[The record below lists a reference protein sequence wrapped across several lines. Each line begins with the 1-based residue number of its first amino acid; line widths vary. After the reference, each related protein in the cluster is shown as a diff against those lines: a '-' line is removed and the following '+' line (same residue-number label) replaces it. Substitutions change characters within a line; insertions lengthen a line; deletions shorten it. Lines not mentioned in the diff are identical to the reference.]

1 MMCVMFF
8 SVKQLYLLTLL
19 QVCLY
24 IIGMSKLF
32 LEKIVGLAGGQA
44 SLANVL
50 ATEEEPIKQAHVWN
64 WINKTANGIPE
75 RHVIRACKSVDWQVT
90 PHELRP
96 DIYPH
101 PHDGLP
107 DHLRCDPVEAAA

>member
-1 MMCVMFF
+1 MVINM
-8 SVKQLYLLTLL
+8 K
-19 QVCLY
+19 
-24 IIGMSKLF
+24 KE
-32 LEKIVGLAGGQA
+32 LEKIINLLGGKQQQLADA
-44 SLANVL
+44 L

-64 WINKTANGIPE
+64 WLNVTVNGIPE
-75 RHVIRACKSVDWQVT
+75 RHVIKACKSVDWKVT

-107 DHLRCDPVEAAA
+107 DHMRSAA

>member
-1 MMCVMFF
+1 MLRVMFF
-8 SVKQLYLLTLL
+8 SVKQLYLLTKL

-32 LEKIVGLAGGQA
+32 LEKIVMLAGGQA
-44 SLANVL
+44 SLAGVL
-50 ATEEEPIKQAHVWN
+50 ATKEEPIKQAHVWN
-64 WINKTANGIPE
+64 WLNVTVNGIPE
-75 RHVIRACKSVDWQVT
+75 RHVIKACAAVNWQVT

-101 PHDGLP
+101 PDDGLP
-107 DHLRCDPVEAAA
+107 DHLRTAA

>member
-1 MMCVMFF
+1 M
-8 SVKQLYLLTLL
+8 K
-19 QVCLY
+19 
-24 IIGMSKLF
+24 KE
-32 LEKIVGLAGGQA
+32 LEKIINLLGGKQQQLADA
-44 SLANVL
+44 L

-64 WINKTANGIPE
+64 WLNVTVNGIPE
-75 RHVIRACKSVDWQVT
+75 RHVIKACKSVDWKVT

-107 DHLRCDPVEAAA
+107 DHMRSAA

>member
-1 MMCVMFF
+1 M
-8 SVKQLYLLTLL
+8 K
-19 QVCLY
+19 
-24 IIGMSKLF
+24 KE
-32 LEKIVGLAGGQA
+32 LEKIIDLLGGKQQQLADA
-44 SLANVL
+44 L

-64 WINKTANGIPE
+64 WLNVTVNGIPE
-75 RHVIRACKSVDWQVT
+75 RHVIKACKSVDWKVT

-107 DHLRCDPVEAAA
+107 DHMRSAA

>member
-1 MMCVMFF
+1 MVSNM
-8 SVKQLYLLTLL
+8 K
-19 QVCLY
+19 
-24 IIGMSKLF
+24 KE
-32 LEKIVGLAGGQA
+32 LEKIIDLLGGKQQQLADA
-44 SLANVL
+44 L

-64 WINKTANGIPE
+64 WLNVTVNGIPE
-75 RHVIRACKSVDWQVT
+75 RHVIKACKSVDWKVT

-107 DHLRCDPVEAAA
+107 DHMRSAA